1 MSIFEINQIVIYEPN
16 IINLPPIEKR
26 IHDIGIIRE
35 LTNNN
40 ALVFFPHENGF
51 IKVPLNNLIKAP
63 SNITLPQAT
72 KSEKNA
78 KIEYN
83 MFNVNNMKIFASN
96 KKINLLP

>member
-1 MSIFEINQIVIYEPN
+1 MSTFEINQIVIHNHN
-16 IINLPPIEKR
+16 IINLSLIDIK

-51 IKVPLNNLIKAP
+51 IKVALKNLIIAP
-63 SNITLPQAT
+63 SNIELPKAT
-72 KSEKNA
+72 KSEKMA

-83 MFNVNNMKIFASN
+83 MFNVNNLKIF
-96 KKINLLP
+96 KV